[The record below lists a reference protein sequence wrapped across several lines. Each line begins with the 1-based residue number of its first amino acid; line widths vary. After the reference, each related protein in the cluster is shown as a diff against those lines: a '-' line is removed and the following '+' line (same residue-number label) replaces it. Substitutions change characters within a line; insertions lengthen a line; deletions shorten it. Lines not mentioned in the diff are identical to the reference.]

1 MFTGQERVFNKR
13 GAEFNMSES
22 MYNITVSLIPEGK
35 PCPMKH
41 L

>member
-1 MFTGQERVFNKR
+1 MFNKC
-13 GAEFNMSES
+13 GTEFNMSES

-35 PCPMKH
+35 YRPVKR

>member
-1 MFTGQERVFNKR
+1 MFTEQEGMFNKR

-22 MYNITVSLIPEGK
+22 MYNITVSLITEGK
-35 PCPMKH
+35 